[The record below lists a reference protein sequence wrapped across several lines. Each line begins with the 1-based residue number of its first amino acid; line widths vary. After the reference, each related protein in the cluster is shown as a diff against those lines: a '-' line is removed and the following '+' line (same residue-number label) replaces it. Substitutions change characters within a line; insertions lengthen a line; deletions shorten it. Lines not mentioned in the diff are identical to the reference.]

1 MKEII
6 AFSTSK
12 YRIVHICEDERLRGI
27 RYESSIE
34 ETLMIRDLPKGIAD
48 NAFGK
53 VYERMTEKGHR
64 S

>member
-1 MKEII
+1 MKEVISL
-6 AFSTSK
+6 STPK
-12 YRIVHICEDERLRGI
+12 YRIVHICEDEQLRGI
-27 RYESSIE
+27 RYESSIG

-53 VYERMTEKGHR
+53 AYEKMTEKEHR